1 MVAMTM
7 VKMAKMIARMRME
20 ALMLTLSIM
29 IITVFLWCLESK
41 LKFLVGEVMDGGW
54 IGVFL
59 TEAEARNVLLS
70 SYCLLPAVS
79 RKICIGA

>member
-1 MVAMTM
+1 MTM

-29 IITVFLWCLESK
+29 IIMAFLWCLESK

-70 SYCLLPAVS
+70 SYCLLPPVS